1 MINSQGL
8 KAMRSFHIHTVV
20 EMSHSLNLQSVITGL
35 LKNEVDLER
44 SPLVEELP
52 SFTIIPRLLLFAVVL
67 GWLII

>member
-35 LKNEVDLER
+35 LKNEMDLKR

-52 SFTIIPRLLLFAVVL
+52 SLYVGSPSYLGYYYLL
-67 GWLII
+67 